1 MYSVETHRSPGN
13 NRFDTV
19 AEPFLQQSGLP
30 FAEVLTG
37 EAIERAFAQQD
48 ALFAEEDIFCTSIVL
63 WAFLA
68 QVLRGG
74 KGAACAAAVA
84 DIATYLQ
91 QTGGRV
97 PSGDTGDYCRARSK
111 LNLTALRGLVGEVA
125 EQLQDGADPSWHWH
139 GLHAKLIDGFTFTM
153 PDTPENQAAFPQ
165 QKSQRPG
172 AGFPIARAC
181 AVLSLATAAIH
192 DLNIGPYEGKETGES
207 ALLRGILNCLK
218 AGDVAVFDRYFCSF
232 MMLAILR
239 LSGVHFCTRLHQ
251 RRPSDF
257 RQGQRLGRDDR
268 LVTWPRPKRPSWMP
282 EELYERIPET
292 MTLRE
297 VRFQVTIP
305 GRRTETLTVVTS
317 LIDPQ
322 TYPQEDI
329 AELYGYRWNA
339 ELDIRDIKQT
349 LGLDHVRCKTPK
361 MVRRELWVTLLAY
374 NLVRKLI
381 ATAAAVHG
389 QQPRQVGFTLAC
401 QTVLSSWMLLATGAC
416 RDVRQL
422 WHLALERIAANEVAN
437 RPGRIEPRM
446 LKRRRHRYPLMH
458 DPRWKLR
465 TALLSP

>member
-1 MYSVETHRSPGN
+1 
-13 NRFDTV
+13 
-19 AEPFLQQSGLP
+19 
-30 FAEVLTG
+30 
-37 EAIERAFAQQD
+37 
-48 ALFAEEDIFCTSIVL
+48 
-63 WAFLA
+63 
-68 QVLRGG
+68 
-74 KGAACAAAVA
+74 
-84 DIATYLQ
+84 
-91 QTGGRV
+91 
-97 PSGDTGDYCRARSK
+97 
-111 LNLTALRGLVGEVA
+111 
-125 EQLQDGADPSWHWH
+125 
-139 GLHAKLIDGFTFTM
+139 
-153 PDTPENQAAFPQ
+153 
-165 QKSQRPG
+165 
-172 AGFPIARAC
+172 
-181 AVLSLATAAIH
+181 
-192 DLNIGPYEGKETGES
+192 
-207 ALLRGILNCLK
+207 
-218 AGDVAVFDRYFCSF
+218 
-232 MMLAILR
+232 
-239 LSGVHFCTRLHQ
+239 
-251 RRPSDF
+251 
-257 RQGQRLGRDDR
+257 
-268 LVTWPRPKRPSWMP
+268 MP

>member
-1 MYSVETHRSPGN
+1 MYSIEPDGRLRNHG
-13 NRFDTV
+13 FDAV

-37 EAIERAFAQQD
+37 EAIERAFTQHD

-68 QVLRGG
+68 QILRGG

-84 DIATYLQ
+84 DIATYMQ
-91 QTGGRV
+91 QTGGRA

-111 LNLTALRGLVGEVA
+111 LNLTALRGLVIEA
-125 EQLQDGADPSWHWH
+125 AQQLQERADSSWRWK

-192 DLNIGPYEGKETGES
+192 DLNLGPYEGKETGES
-207 ALLRGILNCLK
+207 ALLRGILDGLK
-218 AGDVAVFDRYFCSF
+218 GGDVAVFDRYFCSF

-239 LSGVHFCTRLHQ
+239 RSGVHFCTRLHQ
-251 RRPSDF
+251 RRPRDF

-268 LVTWPRPKRPSWMP
+268 WVTWTRPIRPSWMSK
-282 EELYERIPET
+282 ELYEQIPET

-297 VRFQVTIP
+297 VRFQVTVP
-305 GRRTETLTVVTS
+305 GRRTETLIVVTS
-317 LIDPQ
+317 LIDPE
-322 TYPQEDI
+322 TYPPEDI

-381 ATAAAVHG
+381 ATAATVHG
-389 QQPRQVGFTLAC
+389 KQPRQLGFTLAC
-401 QTVLSSWMLLATGAC
+401 QTILSSWMLLATGSC

-422 WHLALERIAANEVAN
+422 
-437 RPGRIEPRM
+437 
-446 LKRRRHRYPLMH
+446 
-458 DPRWKLR
+458 
-465 TALLSP
+465 